1 MRLLGHMSE
10 CAVSFAI
17 ASGISATL
25 WSQGAPS
32 ARVLLRSTPDT
43 VEVLKNGER
52 VRVGRQKIKAV
63 VRDGEHETFVNIVM
77 LLEPSSGVHWWV
89 YQHTR
94 KSAENFDGF
103 LLPPVVVY
111 FTDQQAVAFTFAHTL
126 GIRQVVG
133 RHHDFAA
140 VEKAVLADIGH
151 HAKSVIAGN
160 PSPHVIAVSV
170 RNQLGDFLVKRNSGA
185 APSPPPE
192 VVGVSRDENLWHVTL
207 KGPNQDFAEVI
218 LNLHYDVTSVI
229 RLPNR

>member
-25 WSQGAPS
+25 WSQGASS

-77 LLEPSSGVHWWV
+77 LLEPSSGLHWWL
-89 YQHTR
+89 YQHTT

-103 LLPPVVVY
+103 VLPFVVY
-111 FTDQQAVAFTFAHTL
+111 FTGQQAVGFRFAHTL
-126 GIRQVVG
+126 AVREVVG
-133 RHHDFAA
+133 RHHDFAT
-140 VEKAVLADIGH
+140 VEKAVLANIGH
-151 HAKSVIAGN
+151 HATSVIAGN
-160 PSPHVIAVSV
+160 PSPHVIDVKV
-170 RNQLGDFLVKRNSGA
+170 RNQLGDFLVKRNSAA
-185 APSPPPE
+185 APQPPPE
-192 VVGVSRDENLWHVTL
+192 VVGVSRDENLWHITL
-207 KGPNQDFAEVI
+207 KGPNQDFAEVV
-218 LNLHYDVTSVI
+218 LDSHYGVKSVSL
-229 RLPNR
+229 LPKR